1 MNLQLET
8 FVEAN
13 QSFRTEMELH
23 AKIMHF
29 DKRGSTFDYDDTM
42 KHFYILLGGKLK
54 VYQINLDNAKEQ
66 TIYLM
71 SRGDMY
77 DTVTLLDGKTHDVVV
92 DILEEG
98 EALQIPI
105 GKAREWMYVY
115 PEFGEIILKYISS
128 QLRGVEGLAS
138 DLTLLDTQDRLIK
151 LLLKN
156 INDGGNSILD
166 GLSHGEIAKLIGTVR
181 HVVDRHIKQL
191 REDGILEKE
200 KKKISVRN
208 REKLLDKIRRK

>member
-1 MNLQLET
+1 LNLQLET

>member
-1 MNLQLET
+1 MQLET

-13 QSFRTEMELH
+13 QSFKTEMELH

-42 KHFYILLGGKLK
+42 KHFYILLGGELK
-54 VYQINLDNAKEQ
+54 IYQINLDNAKEQ

-156 INDGGNSILD
+156 INDDGNSILD